1 MGKTNSSSIR
11 VISEIVEL
19 FIGNAGSDETT
30 DLAVATALTTFRMPY
45 AMTVTDV
52 RASLTTAPTGSTVIV
67 DVKQGG
73 ASIFTTNLLS
83 IDVSEK
89 TSTTATTAANIT
101 TTALTDDA
109 EITVDVTQIGS
120 TIAGAGLKVYLIG
133 TKA

>member
-1 MGKTNSSSIR
+1 MGKTNSRSIR
-11 VISEIVEL
+11 VSTVVEL

>member
-1 MGKTNSSSIR
+1 MGKTNSRSIR
-11 VISEIVEL
+11 VSTVVEL

-89 TSTTATTAANIT
+89 TSTTATTPPSIT

-109 EITVDVTQIGS
+109 EITIDVTQIGS